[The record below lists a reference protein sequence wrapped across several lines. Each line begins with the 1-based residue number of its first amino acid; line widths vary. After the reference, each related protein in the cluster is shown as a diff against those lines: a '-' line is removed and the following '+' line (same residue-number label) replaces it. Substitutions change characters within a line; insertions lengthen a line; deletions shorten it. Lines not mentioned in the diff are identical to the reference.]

1 MLTRLAGVFLL
12 GAVAGGWF
20 VASCNDREDERR
32 AGLRDELQAMI
43 QGISSESA
51 QLLEARL
58 QELYGNEIHTERVIH
73 TETVKPVFRN
83 VCASDEYVRLFN
95 NSVEQAERTL
105 SGKPVSTVPAGS
117 AASGG
122 ANGK

>member
-43 QGISSESA
+43 QGISSGSA

-58 QELYGNEIHTERVIH
+58 QELHGNEIHTERVIH